1 MSFYADLHIHS
12 KYSRATSGDL
22 DFRHLALWA
31 KKKGIRVVAT
41 GDFTHPAW
49 MAAIR
54 DELVPAEPGLFRL
67 RDDLE
72 AAVNAEIGPCAASA
86 APVRFLLEVEISTI
100 YKQGDKVRK
109 VHHLLYAPD
118 IASAERMTGRLAR
131 IGNLASDGRPILG
144 LNSRDLL
151 EICLSA
157 GEGCYLIP
165 AHIWTPWFS
174 VFGSKSGFDRLEECY
189 GDLSTHIFA
198 LETGLSSDPA
208 MNWQLSMLDGYRLV
222 SSSDA
227 HSPGNLGRE
236 ASRFDCAMDYFAIRD
251 ALATGR
257 GYAGSVEFFPE
268 EGKYHMDGHRACNF
282 RCEPAESR
290 RLGGKC
296 PVCGAPLTLGVHYR
310 VLELA
315 DRAEP
320 QKPAGA
326 AAFRSFIPLPEVL
339 GEIHGTGSKSK
350 TVRTAWEQAIARL
363 GTELDVLGD
372 LPVDEIGRATSP
384 LLAEAIR
391 RMRAGEVICQGGFD
405 GEYGVIRVFK
415 PGEVEATQSVGV
427 LFDLPE
433 PAKPEKSGA
442 GVSPAT
448 VASPFR
454 RGTGFQ
460 PVSVASPQCG
470 AGVSP
475 ATPQHELP
483 ARDSEAG
490 GTPAPHDQE
499 TRTPS
504 EARAPIAHSPP
515 PPPLLAGLDPDQ
527 RAAAAIV
534 SGPLL
539 IIAGPGTGKTR
550 TLTHR
555 IAHLIADHGA
565 PPESC
570 LAITF
575 TRRAAGEMRERLRH
589 LLPDGRGARAPVT
602 TFHALGL
609 TILREQQARLDLGA
623 PLRVAG
629 EREALDLARE
639 ILGVSAADARRLLAN
654 RQEMPAAWTQAM
666 RARGLVDFDDLIAL
680 TVDLFAADPALAAHY
695 RTRWPHLSI
704 DEYQDVDERQY
715 QLIQYL
721 TGAKGFSILDS
732 RFSIEG
738 AAAPNANGSGS
749 SPIENRESKIENSTS
764 LCAIGDPDQAIY
776 GFRGTDVRFFQ
787 QFRTDYADAHVVQ
800 LTRNYRSAR
809 PIVEAALQA
818 VAPTTLVRDRALYAQ
833 NPDATRLLL
842 RECGTDRAEAEFVVE
857 TIERL
862 VGGTSLTSFD
872 TGRASG
878 AVAPTHYAF
887 NDIAILYRTDAQ
899 TPSLVEALSRSGI
912 PFQKRA
918 HGPLSAHATVQ
929 ALVTRIKTLPPD
941 TPLAERLAQASAALA
956 LADQPDADLRPI
968 TDALHPLAEKHG
980 ADLDAFR
987 SELALGVD
995 VDLHDARAERVSLLT
1010 LHAAKGLEFRVV
1022 FLVGCEDGLLPHHF
1036 GFGNNDSDAETD
1048 IAEERRLFFVG
1059 ITRAKD
1065 RLFLTHARR
1074 RHWQGALRDRYP
1086 SPFLSDIRDTHL
1098 DRHREEPPATPRARQ
1113 LDLF

>member
-1 MSFYADLHIHS
+1 MLDLSPTMPCASFPMPFYADLHIHS
-12 KYSRATSGDL
+12 KYSRATSKDL
-22 DFRHLALWA
+22 DFYHLALWA
-31 KKKGIRVVAT
+31 RKKGIHVVGT

-54 DELVPAEPGLFRL
+54 EALVPAEPGLFRL

-72 AAVNAEIGPCAASA
+72 AAVNAEIGPCAVASS
-86 APVRFLLEVEISTI
+86 PVRFLLEVEISTI

-118 IASAERMTGRLAR
+118 IDSADRMTARLAR
-131 IGNLASDGRPILG
+131 IGNLAADGRPILG

-174 VFGSKSGFDRLEECY
+174 VFGSKSGFDRLDECY
-189 GDLSTHIFA
+189 GDLTSHIFA

-222 SSSDA
+222 SNSDA

-236 ASRFDCAMDYFAIRD
+236 ASRFDCAMDYFSIRD

-268 EGKYHMDGHRACNF
+268 EGKYHHDGHRACGF
-282 RCEPAESR
+282 HCDPVESR
-290 RLGGKC
+290 RLGGQC
-296 PVCGAPLTLGVHYR
+296 PVCGSPLTLGVHYR

-315 DRAEP
+315 DRTEP
-320 QKPAGA
+320 KKPEGA
-326 AAFRSFIPLPEVL
+326 PPFRSFIPLPEIL
-339 GEIHGTGSKSK
+339 GEIHQTGSKSK
-350 TVRTAWEQAIARL
+350 TVRAAWEQAIARL
-363 GTELDVLGD
+363 GSELSLLGD
-372 LPVDEIGRATSP
+372 IPVEEISRSTTPMLG
-384 LLAEAIR
+384 EAIR
-391 RMRAGEVICQGGFD
+391 RMRAGEVIREGGYD

-415 PGEVEATQSVGV
+415 PGEIEAAGSVGV

-433 PAKPEKSGA
+433 PETAPLPKRSSTGCQPVGTGPESSAPIGMD
-442 GVSPAT
+442 SPAHD
-448 VASPFR
+448 AESRAGSP
-454 RGTGFQ
+454 
-460 PVSVASPQCG
+460 CYND
-470 AGVSP
+470 AG
-475 ATPQHELP
+475 
-483 ARDSEAG
+483 G
-490 GTPAPHDQE
+490 GTPA
-499 TRTPS
+499 
-504 EARAPIAHSPP
+504 
-515 PPPLLAGLDPDQ
+515 LLASLDPDQ
-527 RAAAAIV
+527 RAAASIV

-555 IAHLIADHGA
+555 IAHLVADHDVS
-565 PPESC
+565 PESC

-575 TRRAAGEMRERLRH
+575 TRRAAGEMRERLIQ
-589 LLPDGRGARAPVT
+589 LLPGGRGARVMVT

-609 TILREQQARLDLGA
+609 ALLREQQDKLGLGV

-629 EREALDLARE
+629 ERETLALASDV
-639 ILGVSAADARRLLAN
+639 LGLSMAEARRMLSERADTPLP
-654 RQEMPAAWTQAM
+654 ESYTQAM

-680 TVDLFAADPALAAHY
+680 TVDLLAANPEMVRHY
-695 RTRWPHLSI
+695 RERWPHVSI

-715 QLIQYL
+715 QLVSYL
-721 TGAKGFSILDS
+721 SSAPSSDLKSSTG
-732 RFSIEG
+732 
-738 AAAPNANGSGS
+738 
-749 SPIENRESKIENSTS
+749 S

-787 QFRTDYADAHVVQ
+787 QFQTDYPGAHVVQ

-809 PIVEAALQA
+809 LIVEAALQA
-818 VAPTTLVRDRALYAQ
+818 VAPTTLVRDRTLNAQ
-833 NPDATRLLL
+833 NSDATRLLL
-842 RECGTDRAEAEFVVE
+842 RECATERAEAEFVVA

-872 TGRASG
+872 TGRA
-878 AVAPTHYAF
+878 AVNAKSATQYAF
-887 NDIAILYRTDAQ
+887 NDFAILYRTDAQ
-899 TPSLVEALSRSGI
+899 TPALIEALARSGI

-918 HGPLSAHATVQ
+918 HGSLIAHATVQ
-929 ALVTRIKTLPPD
+929 ALVAQIKLQPPD
-941 TPLAERLAQASAALA
+941 ASLVERLAQAAAVLIASAA
-956 LADQPDADLRPI
+956 DGQPDADLRPI
-968 TDALHPLAEKHG
+968 TDGLRPLAEKHG
-980 ADLDAFR
+980 ADLDAFL

-995 VDLHDARAERVSLLT
+995 VDLHDARADRVSLLT

-1022 FLVGCEDGLLPHHF
+1022 FLAGCEDGLLPHCF
-1036 GFGNNDSDAETD
+1036 GSDVDAAD
-1048 IAEERRLFFVG
+1048 VAEERRLFFVG
-1059 ITRAKD
+1059 ITRARE
-1065 RLFLTHARR
+1065 RLFLSHACR
-1074 RHWQGALRDRYP
+1074 RHWQGELWERYP
-1086 SPFLSDIRDTHL
+1086 SPFLRDIRDAL
-1098 DRHREEPPATPRARQ
+1098 LERQREDAPSTLRARQ

>member
-1 MSFYADLHIHS
+1 MSFHADLHIHS

-22 DFRHLALWA
+22 DFHHLALWA
-31 KKKGIRVVAT
+31 KKKGVRVVGT

-54 DELVPAEPGLFRL
+54 NELVPAEPGLFRL

-72 AAVNAEIGPCAASA
+72 AAVNAEIGPCAAA
-86 APVRFLLEVEISTI
+86 DAPVRFLLEVEISTI

-118 IASAERMTGRLAR
+118 LAGAERMTGRLAR

-151 EICLSA
+151 EICLEA
-157 GEGCYLIP
+157 GEGCYLVP

-189 GDLSTHIFA
+189 GDLSPHIFA
-198 LETGLSSDPA
+198 LETGLSSDPP
-208 MNWQLSMLDGYRLV
+208 MNWQISMLDGYRLV

-251 ALATGR
+251 ALATGS

-290 RLGGKC
+290 RLGNKC

-315 DRAEP
+315 DRSAP

-326 AAFRSFIPLPEVL
+326 APFRSFIPLPEIL

-350 TVRTAWEQAIARL
+350 TVRAVWEQAIARL
-363 GTELDVLGD
+363 GPELDILGD
-372 LPVDEIGRATSP
+372 LPLDEIDRAASP
-384 LLAEAIR
+384 LLTEAIR
-391 RMRAGEVICQGGFD
+391 RMRAGEVVREGGFD

-415 PGEVEATQSVGV
+415 PGEIEATQSSGL
-427 LFDLPE
+427 LFDFPE
-433 PAKPEKSGA
+433 PETPRRRGAESGA
-442 GVSPAT
+442 TSGRK
-448 VASPFR
+448 VAPR
-454 RGTGFQ
+454 PPPNAETTWAPGAIPQ
-460 PVSVASPQCG
+460 PD
-470 AGVSP
+470 
-475 ATPQHELP
+475 H
-483 ARDSEAG
+483 G
-490 GTPAPHDQE
+490 GLAE
-499 TRTPS
+499 T
-504 EARAPIAHSPP
+504 SPP
-515 PPPLLAGLDPDQ
+515 PGQPQTPAKFPLLAGLDPDQ

-555 IAHLIADHGA
+555 IAHLVAGHDA
-565 PPESC
+565 TPESC

-575 TRRAAGEMRERLRH
+575 TRRAAGEMRERLRQ
-589 LLPDGRGARAPVT
+589 LLPDGRGDRVPVT

-609 TILREQQARLDLGA
+609 LILREQQEKLGLGA
-623 PLRVAG
+623 PLRVAD
-629 EREALDLARE
+629 EREALALARE
-639 ILGVSAADARRLLAN
+639 TLGLSAADARRLLAD
-654 RQEMPAAWTQAM
+654 RASIPAAYAQAL
-666 RARGLVDFDDLIAL
+666 RARGLVDFDDLITLAVAL
-680 TVDLFAADPALAAHY
+680 LGADPALAARY
-695 RTRWPHLSI
+695 RARWPHVSI

-715 QLIQYL
+715 QLVRHL
-721 TGAKGFSILDS
+721 AGDAVAVPSAS
-732 RFSIEG
+732 
-738 AAAPNANGSGS
+738 
-749 SPIENRESKIENSTS
+749 S

-776 GFRGTDVRFFQ
+776 GFRGASPRFFQ
-787 QFRTDYADAHVVQ
+787 QFQSDHPGARVVQ

-809 PIVEAALQA
+809 SIVEAALQA
-818 VAPTTLVRDRALYAQ
+818 VAPATLVRDRELHAQ
-833 NPDATRLLL
+833 NADATRLAL

-872 TGRASG
+872 TGRVATGNPVCNPIGYNPGASADG
-878 AVAPTHYAF
+878 AHCAF
-887 NDIAILYRTDAQ
+887 NDIAVLYRTDAQ
-899 TPSLVEALSRSGI
+899 TPPLVEALSRSGI

-918 HGPLSAHATVQ
+918 HGPLAAHPAVQ
-929 ALVTRIKTLPPD
+929 ALIGQIKTLPPD
-941 TPLAERLAQASAALA
+941 APLTERLTQAAAALVRA
-956 LADQPDADLRPI
+956 GQSDADLRAI
-968 TDALHPLAEKHG
+968 TDALRPLAEKHG
-980 ADLDAFR
+980 AGLDAFQ

-995 VDLHDARAERVSLLT
+995 ADLHDARAERVSMLT

-1022 FLVGCEDGLLPHHF
+1022 FLVGCEDGLLPHRF
-1036 GFGNNDSDAETD
+1036 GFDDGETD
-1048 IAEERRLFFVG
+1048 LAEERRLFFVG
-1059 ITRAKD
+1059 ITRAKE

-1074 RHWQGALRDRYP
+1074 RHWQGALRDRHP
-1086 SPFLSDIRDTHL
+1086 SPFLRDIRDTLL
-1098 DRHREEPPATPRARQ
+1098 DRQREAAPAAPRPRQ
-1113 LDLF
+1113 MNLF

>member
-22 DFRHLALWA
+22 DFYHLALWA
-31 KKKGIRVVAT
+31 KKKGIRVVGT

-49 MAAIR
+49 MAAIK

-72 AAVNAEIGPCAASA
+72 AAVNAGIGPCAAAA

-189 GDLSTHIFA
+189 GDLSSHIFA

-208 MNWQLSMLDGYRLV
+208 MNWQLSMLDGYQLV

-282 RCEPAESR
+282 RCEPEESR

-326 AAFRSFIPLPEVL
+326 APFRSFIPLPEVL

-363 GTELDVLGD
+363 GPELDVLGD

-391 RMRAGEVICQGGFD
+391 RMRAGEVIREGGFD

-433 PAKPEKSGA
+433 PVKPRKSGA

-448 VASPFR
+448 PWP
-454 RGTGFQ
+454 G
-460 PVSVASPQCG
+460 
-470 AGVSP
+470 
-475 ATPQHELP
+475 LP

-490 GTPAPHDQE
+490 GTPVPHDRE
-499 TRTPS
+499 ACAPS
-504 EARAPIAHSPP
+504 EAGIPIAHSPSP
-515 PPPLLAGLDPDQ
+515 HPLLAGLDPDQ
-527 RAAAAIV
+527 RAAASIV

-555 IAHLIADHGA
+555 IAHLIADHDV

-575 TRRAAGEMRERLRH
+575 TRRAAGEMRERLQH
-589 LLPDGRGARAPVT
+589 LLPDGRGARVPVT

-609 TILREQQARLDLGA
+609 TILREQQARLGLGA

-639 ILGVSAADARRLLAN
+639 ILGVSAADARRLLAD
-654 RQEMPAAWTQAM
+654 RAAIPAAWTQAM

-680 TVDLFAADPALAAHY
+680 TVDLLAADPELAAHY
-695 RTRWPHLSI
+695 RARWPHLSI

-715 QLIQYL
+715 QLVNYL
-721 TGAKGFSILDS
+721 TDVARAS
-732 RFSIEG
+732 RPHSEG
-738 AAAPNANGSGS
+738 ESAPDARAT
-749 SPIENRESKIENSTS
+749 SPASS

-787 QFRTDYADAHVVQ
+787 QFRTDHPGAHVVQ

-809 PIVEAALQA
+809 LIVEAALQA
-818 VAPTTLVRDRALYAQ
+818 VAPTTLVRDRALHAQ
-833 NPDATRLLL
+833 NADATRLTL

-862 VGGTSLTSFD
+862 LGGTSLTSFD

-878 AVAPTHYAF
+878 TVAPTHYAF

-899 TPSLVEALSRSGI
+899 TPSLVEALARSGI

-941 TPLAERLAQASAALA
+941 APLAERLAQASTALA
-956 LADQPDADLRPI
+956 LADQPDADLRAI
-968 TDALHPLAEKHG
+968 TDALRPLAEKHG

-1022 FLVGCEDGLLPHHF
+1022 FLVGCEDGLLPHRF
-1036 GFGNNDSDAETD
+1036 GFSDTDSDAEAD

-1059 ITRAKD
+1059 LTRAKE

-1086 SPFLSDIRDTHL
+1086 SLFLRDIRDTHL
-1098 DRHREEPPATPRARQ
+1098 DRHREEPPAAPRARQ

>member
-1 MSFYADLHIHS
+1 MSFHADLHIHS

-22 DFRHLALWA
+22 DLYHLALWA
-31 KKKGIRVVAT
+31 KKKGIHVVAT

-49 MAAIR
+49 MAAIK

-72 AAVNAEIGPCAASA
+72 ASVNAEIGPCAASA

-118 IASAERMTGRLAR
+118 IASADRMTARLAR

-174 VFGSKSGFDRLEECY
+174 VFGSKSGFDRLDECY
-189 GDLSTHIFA
+189 GDLTPHIFA

-208 MNWQLSMLDGYRLV
+208 MNWQLSMLDTYRLV

-251 ALATGR
+251 ALATGH

-268 EGKYHMDGHRACNF
+268 EGKYHHDGHRACGF
-282 RCEPAESR
+282 HCEPAESR

-315 DRAEP
+315 DRATP
-320 QKPAGA
+320 QKPAA
-326 AAFRSFIPLPEVL
+326 APPFRSFIPLPELL

-350 TVRTAWEQAIARL
+350 TVSSAWEQAIARL
-363 GTELDVLGD
+363 GPELDLLGD
-372 LPVDEIGRATSP
+372 LPLDDIARATSP
-384 LLAEAIR
+384 LLSEAIR
-391 RMRAGEVICQGGFD
+391 RMRAGEVIREGGYD

-415 PGEVEATQSVGV
+415 PGEVETTKSIGT

-433 PAKPEKSGA
+433 PEAAKPKKSGA
-442 GVSPAT
+442 D
-448 VASPFR
+448 
-454 RGTGFQ
+454 
-460 PVSVASPQCG
+460 
-470 AGVSP
+470 VSP
-475 ATPQHELP
+475 ATPGREVSPRPPSNAETTLELSAISQLGHGDLGETSLP
-483 ARDSEAG
+483 ARQSQ
-490 GTPAPHDQE
+490 TPE
-499 TRTPS
+499 RF
-504 EARAPIAHSPP
+504 
-515 PPPLLAGLDPDQ
+515 PLLAGLDPDQ
-527 RAAAAIV
+527 RAAASIV
-534 SGPLL
+534 RGPLL

-555 IAHLIADHGA
+555 IAHLIADHDA

-575 TRRAAGEMRERLRH
+575 TRRAAGEMRERLAQ
-589 LLPDGRGARAPVT
+589 LLPDGRGSRVLVT

-609 TILREQQARLDLGA
+609 TILREQQEKLDLGA

-629 EREALDLARE
+629 EREAFALARE
-639 ILGVSAADARRLLAN
+639 ILGISAADARRLFAD
-654 RQEMPAAWTQAM
+654 RAIPPPPAYTQAM

-680 TVDLFAADPALAAHY
+680 TVELLAADSTLAAHY
-695 RTRWPHLSI
+695 RARWPHVSI

-715 QLIQYL
+715 QLVHYL
-721 TGAKGFSILDS
+721 TDV
-732 RFSIEG
+732 
-738 AAAPNANGSGS
+738 
-749 SPIENRESKIENSTS
+749 ENSITS

-787 QFRTDYADAHVVQ
+787 QFQTDHPGAHTVQ

-818 VAPTTLVRDRALYAQ
+818 VAPTTLVRDRALLAQ
-833 NPDATRLLL
+833 NTDATRLLL

-862 VGGTSLTSFD
+862 IGGTSLTSFD

-878 AVAPTHYAF
+878 AVVPAHYAF

-899 TPSLVEALSRSGI
+899 TPPLVEALARSGI

-918 HGPLSAHATVQ
+918 HGPLSAHPTVQ
-929 ALVTRIKTLPPD
+929 ALVTQIKTLPPSP
-941 TPLAERLAQASAALA
+941 PLAERLAQAAAILA
-956 LADQPDADLRPI
+956 RADQPDADLRPI
-968 TDALHPLAEKHG
+968 TDALRPLAEKHG
-980 ADLDAFR
+980 ADLDAFQ

-1022 FLVGCEDGLLPHHF
+1022 FLVGCEDGLLPHRF
-1036 GFGNNDSDAETD
+1036 NFATADASDADTVAKTEAD

-1059 ITRAKD
+1059 ITRAKE

-1074 RHWQGALRDRYP
+1074 RHWQGELRERYP
-1086 SPFLSDIRDTHL
+1086 SPFLRDIRDTLL
-1098 DRHREEPPATPRARQ
+1098 DRQREDPPATPRARQ